1 MPKLFEY
8 LGIVIFFW
16 SDEHEP
22 IHVHGR
28 YQGTEIKAEIIVEN
42 EIIIDIKF
50 KNIPGK
56 KRFNIN
62 KRKDF
67 EIFVRHYSKLIV
79 EKWVDYFVWKKDI
92 ESVVIT
98 KRVK

>member
-8 LGIVIFFW
+8 LGIIIFFW

-28 YQGTEIKAEIIVEN
+28 YQGSEIKAEFILEN
-42 EIIIDIKF
+42 GLIKEIIF
-50 KNIPGK
+50 KNVRGK
-56 KRFNIN
+56 KQFDKQ

-67 EIFVRHYSKLIV
+67 EEFVKHYSMDIV
-79 EKWVDYFVWKKDI
+79 QKWIEYFVWKKDI
-92 ESVVIT
+92 SPQIIT
-98 KRVK
+98 NKLK

>member
-28 YQGTEIKAEIIVEN
+28 YSDSEMKAEIILEMVKSKKLSTKILVVERDSIN
-42 EIIIDIKF
+42 PKEMILKYLLIIIQ
-50 KNIPGK
+50 K
-56 KRFNIN
+56 K
-62 KRKDF
+62 
-67 EIFVRHYSKLIV
+67 
-79 EKWVDYFVWKKDI
+79 
-92 ESVVIT
+92 
-98 KRVK
+98 

>member
-28 YQGTEIKAEIIVEN
+28 YSDTEIKAEIILEEG
-42 EIIIDIKF
+42 EIKEIKF
-50 KNIPGK
+50 KNISGK
-56 KRFNIN
+56 KKFDTS

-67 EIFVRHYSKLIV
+67 EIFINHYAKEIV
-79 EKWVDYFVWKKDI
+79 KSWADYFVWKKNI
-92 ESVVIT
+92 KPKSIT
-98 KRVK
+98 RRLK